1 MKKLTL
7 SFTAA
12 ALMMTGV
19 SCSTPT
25 TDSGGRRYHTSPIPI
40 QNRTG
45 ISWTDTRTHTPVG
58 PQGQVR
64 YHHSSAPIAGKTG
77 LQIAHVR

>member
-7 SFTAA
+7 SFAA
-12 ALMMTGV
+12 VALMMTGV
-19 SCSTPT
+19 SCSTPN

-45 ISWTDTRTHTPVG
+45 ISWTDTRTQAPAGH
-58 PQGQVR
+58 QGQVR
-64 YHHSSAPIAGKTG
+64 YHHSTAPIASKTG

>member
-7 SFTAA
+7 TFAAA

-19 SCSTPT
+19 SCSTPN

-40 QNRTG
+40 HNKTG
-45 ISWTDTRTHTPVG
+45 ISWTDTKAQTPSG
-58 PQGQVR
+58 PSGQVR
-64 YHHSSAPIAGKTG
+64 YHHSPSPIASKTG
-77 LQIAHVR
+77 LQASYVR

>member
-7 SFTAA
+7 SFAAA

-19 SCSTPT
+19 SCSTPN

-45 ISWTDTRTHTPVG
+45 ISWTDTRAQKPAY
-58 PQGQVR
+58 QNSQVR
-64 YHHSSAPIAGKTG
+64 YHHSSSPIASKSG

>member
-7 SFTAA
+7 SFAAA

-19 SCSTPT
+19 SCSSPN

-45 ISWTDTRTHTPVG
+45 ISWTDTRTQTPAY
-58 PQGQVR
+58 QNSQVR
-64 YHHSSAPIAGKTG
+64 YHHSSAPIASKTG
-77 LQIAHVR
+77 LQIARAR